1 MSTFLESLQSS
12 AVGQLISG
20 SNHLVGAAV
29 QIVHIA
35 GIVLLLTSVLLVALR
50 LLGLGLREQSV
61 AEVEELARPF
71 LWWGLAATVISGSLF
86 FISTAVI
93 YAPKWAFQ
101 LKLVLLVLAV
111 LLQFGLI
118 RRLVNHPASKAMTR
132 GGAVASLV
140 LWVSVGLAG
149 RAIGFT

>member
-1 MSTFLESLQSS
+1 MSIYESLQGS

-29 QIVHIA
+29 QIVHII
-35 GIVLLLTSVLLVALR
+35 GIVLLLTSVLIVALR
-50 LLGLGLREQSV
+50 LLNLGLREQTLQ
-61 AEVEELARPF
+61 EVDKLARPF
-71 LWWGLAATVISGSLF
+71 FWLGLAATVVSGSLF

-93 YAPKWAFQ
+93 YATKTALQ
-101 LKLVLLVLAV
+101 IKLVLLVLAV

-118 RRLVNHPASKAMTR
+118 RRLVAHPASKTLAST
-132 GGAVASLV
+132 GAVASLT
-140 LWVSVGLAG
+140 LWLGVGLAG